1 MKGHGV
7 HCCTISGLPGNC
19 EIEYLRVFFFWK
31 KKKNIP
37 NYVGSGGNI
46 FTCGAV
52 VCGGGGV
59 GVSYTLTN
67 THPHTHTPTH
77 LVQCWWCEEE
87 QCSSDAEAPLYDVI
101 QIVKVK

>member
-19 EIEYLRVFFFWK
+19 EIEHLRVFLEEEK
-31 KKKNIP
+31 K
-37 NYVGSGGNI
+37 YTQLCWEWGEYLHMW
-46 FTCGAV
+46 C
-52 VCGGGGV
+52 CCMWGGGV
-59 GVSYTLTN
+59 GVSYTLTH